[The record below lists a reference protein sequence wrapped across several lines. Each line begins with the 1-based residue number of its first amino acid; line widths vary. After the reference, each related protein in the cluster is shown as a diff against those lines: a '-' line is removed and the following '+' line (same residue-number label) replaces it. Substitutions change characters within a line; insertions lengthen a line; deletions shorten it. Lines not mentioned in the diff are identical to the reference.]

1 MAVKRFWTDYT
12 SEAFSRLPHERL
24 IAVLPVG
31 AVEQHGPH
39 LPLSVDA
46 CVADALARRTA
57 EALPAESPAIFLPT
71 QAIGKSNEH
80 LSYPG
85 TLTLSAETV
94 IAAWCEIGASVARAG
109 VRKMV
114 LLNAHGG
121 NVPVIDIVAREL
133 RVRHAMFVVC
143 VNWWA
148 LGLPD
153 GMYPPDELR
162 HGIHGGEMETSVMLS
177 LDPARVDMGRARDFH
192 SRTRDWEAGSRHLS
206 LARGA
211 RPAWQIQ
218 DLNPAGA
225 CGNAAAAT
233 PGKGQA
239 TVAFTV
245 ERLVETLADID
256 RVSLDGLA
264 NEPEW

>member
-1 MAVKRFWTDYT
+1 MKRFWIDHT
-12 SEAFSRLPHERL
+12 SEEFSRLPHERL
-24 IAVLPVG
+24 IAVLPLG

-46 CVADALARRTA
+46 CVVDALARKVA
-57 EALPAESPAIFLPT
+57 AALPADSPAVFLPT

-114 LLNAHGG
+114 LFNSHGG
-121 NVPVIDIVAREL
+121 NIPVIDIVAREL
-133 RVRHAMFVVC
+133 RVRHEMFVVSM
-143 VNWWA
+143 NWWA
-148 LGLPD
+148 GGLPE

-162 HGIHGGEMETSVMLS
+162 HGIHAGDMETSVMLS
-177 LDPARVDMGRARDFH
+177 LDPDNVDMARARNFH
-192 SRTRDWEAGSRHLS
+192 SRTRDWEADSRHLS

-211 RPAWQIQ
+211 RPAWQIE

-233 PGKGQA
+233 LEKGEA
-239 TVAFTV
+239 TVAFAV
-245 ERLVETLADID
+245 ERLVEVLADID

-264 NEPEW
+264 NKPEW

>member
-1 MAVKRFWTDYT
+1 MKRFWADYT
-12 SEAFSRLPHERL
+12 SETFSRLPHERL
-24 IAVLPVG
+24 VAVLPLG

-46 CVADALARRTA
+46 CVAEMLACRVA
-57 EALPAESPAIFLPT
+57 EALPTESTAIFLPT

-80 LSYPG
+80 LRYPG
-85 TLTLSAETV
+85 TLTLSAETL

-121 NVPVIDIVAREL
+121 NVSVIDIVAREL
-133 RVRHAMFVVC
+133 RVRHAMLVVC

-148 LGLPD
+148 LGLPE
-153 GMYPPDELR
+153 GMYSSDELQY
-162 HGIHGGEMETSVMLS
+162 GIHAGEMETSVMLS
-177 LDPARVDMGRARDFH
+177 LDPGHVDMDRARDFH
-192 SRTRDWEAGSRHLS
+192 SCARDWETDSHHLS
-206 LARGA
+206 LAQGA
-211 RPAWQIQ
+211 RPTWQIQ

-233 PGKGQA
+233 REKGEA
-239 TVAFTV
+239 TVMFAV
-245 ERLVETLADID
+245 ERLVEMLAD
-256 RVSLDGLA
+256 VEHMPLGGLA

>member
-1 MAVKRFWTDYT
+1 MKRFWTDYT

-24 IAVLPVG
+24 IAVLPLG

-80 LSYPG
+80 LRYPG

-94 IAAWCEIGASVARAG
+94 IAAWCEIGASIARAG

-121 NVPVIDIVAREL
+121 NVPIIDIVAREL
-133 RVRHAMFVVC
+133 RVRYAMFVVC
-143 VNWWA
+143 ANWWA

-162 HGIHGGEMETSVMLS
+162 HGIHAG
-177 LDPARVDMGRARDFH
+177 DM
-192 SRTRDWEAGSRHLS
+192 
-206 LARGA
+206 
-211 RPAWQIQ
+211 
-218 DLNPAGA
+218 
-225 CGNAAAAT
+225 
-233 PGKGQA
+233 
-239 TVAFTV
+239 
-245 ERLVETLADID
+245 
-256 RVSLDGLA
+256 
-264 NEPEW
+264 

>member
-1 MAVKRFWTDYT
+1 MKRFWTDYT

-24 IAVLPVG
+24 IGVLPLG

-46 CVADALARRTA
+46 CVADALAHKLA
-57 EALPAESPAIFLPT
+57 DALPEESPAIFLPT

-80 LSYPG
+80 LRYPG

-94 IAAWCEIGASVARAG
+94 IAAWCEIGACVAHAG

-133 RVRHAMFVVC
+133 RVRHEMFVVS

-148 LGLPD
+148 LGLPE
-153 GMYPPDELR
+153 GMYPQDELR
-162 HGIHGGEMETSVMLS
+162 HGVHAGEMETSVMLS
-177 LDPARVDMGRARDFH
+177 LDPDNVDMAGARDFH

-211 RPAWQIQ
+211 RPAWRIE

-233 PGKGQA
+233 PEKGEA

-245 ERLVETLADID
+245 ERLVEVLADVA
-256 RVSLDGLA
+256 RVSLDALS
-264 NEPEW
+264 NEPDW

>member
-1 MAVKRFWTDYT
+1 MKRFWTDYS

-24 IAVLPVG
+24 IAVLPLG

-46 CVADALARRTA
+46 CVAGALARRVA
-57 EALPAESPAIFLPT
+57 EALPDDSPAIFLPT
-71 QAIGKSNEH
+71 QAIGKSDEH

-85 TLTLSAETV
+85 TLTLSPATV

-109 VRKMV
+109 VRKLV

-121 NVPVIDIVAREL
+121 NIPVIDIVAREL
-133 RVRHAMFVVC
+133 RIRHAMFVVC

-148 LGLPD
+148 LGLPED
-153 GMYPPDELR
+153 LYSPDEMR
-162 HGIHGGEMETSVMLS
+162 HGIHAGEMETSVMLC
-177 LDPARVDMGRARDFH
+177 LDPEHVDMGRARDFH
-192 SRTRDWEAGSRHLS
+192 SSARDWEAGSRHLS
-206 LARGA
+206 LASGA
-211 RPAWQIQ
+211 RPAWQMQ

-233 PGKGQA
+233 REKGER
-239 TVAFTV
+239 TVAHAV
-245 ERLVETLADID
+245 ERLVEMLADVE
-256 RVSLDGLA
+256 RQPLDGLA
-264 NEPEW
+264 RRPEW